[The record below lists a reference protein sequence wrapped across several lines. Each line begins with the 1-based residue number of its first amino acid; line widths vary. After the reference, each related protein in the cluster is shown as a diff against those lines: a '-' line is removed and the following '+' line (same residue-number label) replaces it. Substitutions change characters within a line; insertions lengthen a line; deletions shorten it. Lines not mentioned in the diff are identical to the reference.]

1 MLNFKLLG
9 AAAFSA
15 ALLAGTAIV
24 HATPVDLTITFDD
37 DPYVSAP
44 LFLDED
50 SPGVLPESKCNGS
63 NSEKPCLKVN
73 TQGAATLSI
82 NSPLTFT
89 IKEFW
94 FLLIGRGD
102 DMLVTTYVGDMV
114 KGTLSLI
121 QGSGPGEYGFNDDG
135 HIADVSG
142 NDFFKNI
149 TKISFIMACPPDDD
163 KKKKKDGPACAGT
176 GLIDDIK
183 LTYDDGKTPPP
194 ATVPLPA
201 GGALLLAGLA
211 GLGLLR
217 RRKAA

>member
-24 HATPVDLTITFDD
+24 HAAPVDLTITFDD
-37 DPYVSAP
+37 DPYVSEP

-50 SPGVLPESKCNGS
+50 SPGVVPESKCNGS
-63 NSEKPCLKVN
+63 ESGKPCLKVN

-121 QGSGPGEYGFNDDG
+121 QGDGPGEYGFNDDG

-163 KKKKKDGPACAGT
+163 KKKKNGPACAGT

-183 LTYDDGKTPPP
+183 LTYDDGKTPPSP
-194 ATVPLPA
+194 VPLPA
-201 GGALLLAGLA
+201 GGALLLGGLA
-211 GLGLLR
+211 GLAALR